1 MDTIQVLWTSTAVC
15 RGTVGMQFQMGELG
29 RGHFGCTCS
38 ASLSSRKRAQG
49 SGGKRSH
56 KINSGATEAAA
67 ESNTK
72 ADEEKIFTVTVQNHS
87 LKSFESLKKKQSK
100 QRLGQAAKGSER
112 LALAAVCLAS
122 VLMMLKKKPIQCCS
136 EIEEAREIDKVTWR
150 GRSKKHLQKKLRK
163 LKKKS

>member
-1 MDTIQVLWTSTAVC
+1 
-15 RGTVGMQFQMGELG
+15 MQFQMGELG

-100 QRLGQAAKGSER
+100 QRLGQ
-112 LALAAVCLAS
+112 V
-122 VLMMLKKKPIQCCS
+122 Q
-136 EIEEAREIDKVTWR
+136 WR
-150 GRSKKHLQKKLRK
+150 PFYLQLRNKLR
-163 LKKKS
+163 LLRVQRGWH